1 MSVLTV
7 GGRRFA
13 VGLYWLEREG
23 AASVARNARAFKRP
37 WHVHWGGQ
45 TGYAADEES
54 PKGCPSLAASLQ
66 AHIGKPTWMA
76 LVEAGD
82 GRLALVKA
90 RDGAFLADGDE
101 VFADRESALAA
112 FERAC
117 GERES
122 SPVPGS
128 SPGPE
133 SSSVGWALHATPGL
147 VKADAPGRSPV
158 PGSSP
163 VSEIDPAS
171 LVDESAMRL
180 RSAPLSMLG
189 LPKVGRFLALAVM
202 AAGAAFVWTQ
212 RGTIWDLIA
221 GPEEA
226 AEAEQA
232 PVVPPVTAI
241 LDADALLAGCRQAL
255 MAYPPYMPAWRTERI
270 SCEGRFGDLSLIGVR
285 PELEDRAVLTVRW
298 RLGSGRPEP
307 LHRRIAEAHL
317 SNWYAASVAGERA
330 WAAMP
335 LAPVLRLSSVP
346 GSSPATPPTLLDFRE
361 TVDRHFG
368 ARGTRIEYPMQG
380 DGIELR
386 VTTGRVPFRL
396 ADAVSAVPG
405 LELVRLVQDGT
416 GEWRLEGRRV
426 SPVSMPR
433 ERFEQAVR
441 PLAQSVTQSPT
452 HSVAQPVAQP
462 PAKLEG
468 AASDPIGGAAGEAT
482 GTAGDAAGSA
492 VNHTANDGGSGS

>member
-13 VGLYWLEREG
+13 AGLYWLEQGG

-37 WHVHWGGQ
+37 WYVHWGGQ

-66 AHIGKPTWMA
+66 ARIAAPTWMA
-76 LVEAGD
+76 LVEADD

-133 SSSVGWALHATPGL
+133 GSSVGWALHATPGL
-147 VKADAPGRSPV
+147 VKGDVPGSSPAPGRSPA
-158 PGSSP
+158 
-163 VSEIDPAS
+163 SEIDPAS
-171 LVDESAMRL
+171 LVDDSAMRL

-202 AAGAAFVWTQ
+202 VAGAAFVWTQ

-232 PVVPPVTAI
+232 PAVPPVTAI
-241 LDADALLAGCRQAL
+241 LDAGALLAGCQQAL
-255 MAYPPYMPAWRTERI
+255 MAYPPYLPAWRTERI
-270 SCEGRFGDLSLIGVR
+270 SCEGRFADIALIGVR

-298 RLGSGRPEP
+298 RLSSGRPEP
-307 LHRRIAEAHL
+307 LHRRIAETHL
-317 SNWYAASVAGERA
+317 SDWYAASVTGDRA

-335 LAPVLRLSSVP
+335 LAPVLRRSDAEGEHAGAS
-346 GSSPATPPTLLDFRE
+346 PTLLAFRE
-361 TVDRHFG
+361 AVDRHFG

-405 LELVRLVQDGT
+405 LELVRLVRDGA

-441 PLAQSVTQSPT
+441 PVTQPL
-452 HSVAQPVAQP
+452 AQPVAQP
-462 PAKLEG
+462 PAKLDG
-468 AASDPIGGAAGEAT
+468 AANGLLGGVAGEAT